1 MPTIMFVIVW
11 KELGFGVVLCLARLM
26 SVSEEYFESARV
38 DGARLV
44 AILWHVTVP
53 QLAPALAFYAV
64 VELINM
70 LSWVFAYI
78 YVMTLGGPQN
88 STVVSEY
95 YIYQQVFTNNIDR
108 RRLGRRR
115 GAARHRLRADR
126 AAGLGAGGG
135 SATYGLRLATATAGT
150 LARAA
155 PLGALSR
162 HALLLGFSALALLPI
177 YFMLV
182 NAFKTNAEYIGNR
195 SALPHEPV
203 ALELLDGARAAA
215 SSIAGCSNSVLV
227 TLASVGLSTA
237 LAALAAYPLSL
248 MRWRAGPFVLR
259 RPDRAAGGAADRA
272 GHPDLRARGRPAS
285 SSTPSVR
292 VIVIYT
298 GIMLPFSTFLLASF
312 FATISRPLLEAAR
325 IDGAGTWRAFWEIV
339 LPLSVPALMT
349 VVIVQSLWVWN
360 EVLIAVI
367 FLQDQGLRTLMVG
380 LTLFNSRYRHDV
392 PVVMAGMLCA
402 AVPMVVLYLLGQR
415 FFIRGLTAGGVKG

>member
-1 MPTIMFVIVW
+1 MTSAAQR
-11 KELGFGVVLCLARLM
+11 GF
-26 SVSEEYFESARV
+26 
-38 DGARLV
+38 
-44 AILWHVTVP
+44 
-53 QLAPALAFYAV
+53 
-64 VELINM
+64 
-70 LSWVFAYI
+70 LSRR
-78 YVMTLGGPQN
+78 TLGA
-88 STVVSEY
+88 V
-95 YIYQQVFTNNIDR
+95 
-108 RRLGRRR
+108 
-115 GAARHRLRADR
+115 
-126 AAGLGAGGG
+126 
-135 SATYGLRLATATAGT
+135 
-150 LARAA
+150 
-155 PLGALSR
+155 SR

-182 NAFKTNAEYIGNR
+182 NAFKTQKEYIGNR
-195 SALPHEPV
+195 LALPHEPV
-203 ALELLDGARAAA
+203 LSSFSTALGGGNLSVWLL
-215 SSIAGCSNSVLV
+215 NSVLV
-227 TLASVGLSTA
+227 TVASVGLSTA

-248 MRWRAGPFVLR
+248 MRWKAGPFIHALLIGLLVVPPIVLII
-259 RPDRAAGGAADRA
+259 PIFELVVDLKQLNTFRA
-272 GHPDLRARGRPAS
+272 
-285 SSTPSVR
+285 